1 MRLGSS
7 PIALDDN
14 RGDKVDRFP
23 RITYAIMWLSF
34 KLSLLTDL
42 RFTLF
47 LSNRYYVLAA
57 SYHHFHL
64 LA

>member
-14 RGDKVDRFP
+14 RGGKVDRFP

-42 RFTLF
+42 RFALF
-47 LSNRYYVLAA
+47 LSNRKHALGAC
-57 SYHHFHL
+57 YHHFHL